1 VALATRESRLGIT
14 ASWVSLLG
22 SFVLSFAT
30 WVALG
35 ELTGYGT
42 LAFCLALC
50 VDGYIVSAL
59 VTWMAPVSDKIATV
73 AKVNT
78 WIAAVI
84 GVTAQSAYHGLTIWT
99 QTGTAWRAVLATAV
113 GALPPLG
120 AAGSVHMRAMVRRN
134 SLQLATPKVQEVM
147 KTGVETPHPTPAE
160 PTVPAPV
167 SMSTAPATQE
177 LPVYVDTIREIR
189 DQMTQRLE
197 PVSVPVIRDP
207 KDALDFPAMREPVP
221 VPPVKV
227 NGSNDASAKATDAEI
242 LNLTRQQVSGPE
254 IARRVGKSLST
265 VRRTQAAARKAG
277 EL

>member
-35 ELTGYGT
+35 QLTGYGK

-99 QTGTAWRAVLATAV
+99 QTESHWRAVLATAV

-134 SLQLATPKVQEVM
+134 SLQLA
-147 KTGVETPHPTPAE
+147 
-160 PTVPAPV
+160 
-167 SMSTAPATQE
+167 APASRTRGRGSR
-177 LPVYVDTIREIR
+177 LRIRPPLSRPYRHRCQCQPHRPPRNYRSTSTPSARSGIR
-189 DQMTQRLE
+189 
-197 PVSVPVIRDP
+197 
-207 KDALDFPAMREPVP
+207 
-221 VPPVKV
+221 
-227 NGSNDASAKATDAEI
+227 
-242 LNLTRQQVSGPE
+242 
-254 IARRVGKSLST
+254 
-265 VRRTQAAARKAG
+265 
-277 EL
+277 

>member
-35 ELTGYGT
+35 QLTGYGT

-99 QTGTAWRAVLATAV
+99 QTESHWRAVLATAV

-134 SLQLATPKVQEVM
+134 SLQLAVPGVQDAGA
-147 KTGVETPHPTPAE
+147 GVETPHPTPE
-160 PTVPAPV
+160 ESTVPAPA
-167 SMSTAPATQE
+167 SMSTVPATQE
-177 LPVYVDTIREIR
+177 LPVHVDTIREIR
-189 DQMTQRLE
+189 DQMTRQ
-197 PVSVPVIRDP
+197 PVS
-207 KDALDFPAMREPVP
+207 

-242 LNLTRQQVSGPE
+242 LNLTRERVSGAD
-254 IARRVGKSLST
+254 IAKRVGKSLST

>member
-35 ELTGYGT
+35 QLTGYGK

-134 SLQLATPKVQEVM
+134 SLQLAAPVPDDM
-147 KTGVETPHPTPAE
+147 GAGVETPHPTPAE

-177 LPVYVDTIREIR
+177 LPVYVDTIRELR

-197 PVSVPVIRDP
+197 PVSVPAIHDP
-207 KDALDFPAMREPVP
+207 KGAPDFAITRPVS
-221 VPPVKV
+221 VPPIKV

-242 LNLTRQQVSGPE
+242 LNLTREGVSGPD
-254 IARRVGKSLST
+254 IAKQVGKSLST

>member
-35 ELTGYGT
+35 QLTGYGK

-59 VTWMAPVSDKIATV
+59 VTWMAPVGDKIATV

-84 GVTAQSAYHGLTIWT
+84 GVTGQSAYHGLTIWT

-134 SLQLATPKVQEVM
+134 SLQLAAPKVQEVM
-147 KTGVETPHPTPAE
+147 KTGVETPRPTPAT

-167 SMSTAPATQE
+167 SMSTVPATQE
-177 LPVYVDTIREIR
+177 LPVYVDTIREIQ
-189 DQMTQRLE
+189 DQMTRQAGIHDPRGVSATGQGQRVERLQCQGHGC
-197 PVSVPVIRDP
+197 RDP
-207 KDALDFPAMREPVP
+207 EPDPATGVRCRDRE
-221 VPPVKV
+221 
-227 NGSNDASAKATDAEI
+227 
-242 LNLTRQQVSGPE
+242 
-254 IARRVGKSLST
+254 RRVGKSLST

>member
-35 ELTGYGT
+35 QLTGYGK

-99 QTGTAWRAVLATAV
+99 QTESHWRAVLATAV

-134 SLQLATPKVQEVM
+134 SLQLAAPGVQDAGA
-147 KTGVETPHPTPAE
+147 GVETPHPTPAE

-197 PVSVPVIRDP
+197 PVSVP
-207 KDALDFPAMREPVP
+207 
-221 VPPVKV
+221 PVKV
-227 NGSNDASAKATDAEI
+227 NGSNDSSAKATDAEI
-242 LNLTRQQVSGPE
+242 LNLTREGVSGAD
-254 IARRVGKSLST
+254 IAKRVGKSLST

>member
-35 ELTGYGT
+35 QLTGYGK

-99 QTGTAWRAVLATAV
+99 QTGIALARGTGHRGRCPAPARCGRQRAHAGHGPAQQSPARGTSATGPGHEDGGRDSASDPR
-113 GALPPLG
+113 GADRTG
-120 AAGSVHMRAMVRRN
+120 
-134 SLQLATPKVQEVM
+134 
-147 KTGVETPHPTPAE
+147 TGVNVNRTGHPGT
-160 PTVPAPV
+160 TG
-167 SMSTAPATQE
+167 
-177 LPVYVDTIREIR
+177 L
-189 DQMTQRLE
+189 
-197 PVSVPVIRDP
+197 
-207 KDALDFPAMREPVP
+207 
-221 VPPVKV
+221 
-227 NGSNDASAKATDAEI
+227 
-242 LNLTRQQVSGPE
+242 
-254 IARRVGKSLST
+254 RRHHP
-265 VRRTQAAARKAG
+265 
-277 EL
+277 

>member
-1 VALATRESRLGIT
+1 VALVTRESRLGIT

-35 ELTGYGT
+35 QLTGYGK

-99 QTGTAWRAVLATAV
+99 QTESHWRAVLATAV

-134 SLQLATPKVQEVM
+134 SLQLAAPVPPVQDTR
-147 KTGVETPHPTPAE
+147 TGVETPHPTPAE

-189 DQMTQRLE
+189 DQMTRQ
-197 PVSVPVIRDP
+197 
-207 KDALDFPAMREPVP
+207 PVP
-221 VPPVKV
+221 LAPVKV

-242 LNLTRQQVSGPE
+242 LTLTRQQVSGAE